1 MEPLSFSDAPPALP
15 VNVAERR
22 RVRLDRRSHTRLP
35 LRVAVRQQVLRGQP
49 LFGVALA
56 QSSDVGLGGMRIWRR
71 CEPSE
76 ELLAIGTELLLS
88 FELPGTDGLLE
99 LPCVVAFDE
108 AQGRNRDYRMTGVS
122 FASLS
127 VEQEAQL
134 TQFLSLPKHQHP
146 ET

>member
-1 MEPLSFSDAPPALP
+1 MEPLSFPDASVSLP
-15 VNVAERR
+15 TAGERR
-22 RVRLDRRSHTRLP
+22 RVRLDRRSHSRLP
-35 LRVAVRQQVLRGQP
+35 LRVAVRQQVLSREP

-76 ELLAIGTELLLS
+76 ELLSIGTELLIS
-88 FELPGTDGLLE
+88 FELPGGAALLE
-99 LPCVVAFDE
+99 LPCTVAFDE

-122 FASLS
+122 FSSLS
-127 VEQEAQL
+127 VEQEDQL
-134 TQFLSLPKHQHP
+134 TRFLSLPEHQHP

>member
-1 MEPLSFSDAPPALP
+1 MEPLNLPDAPVSLP
-15 VNVAERR
+15 SSLGERR
-22 RVRLDRRSHTRLP
+22 RVRLDRRSHSRLP
-35 LRVAVRQQVLRGQP
+35 LRVAVRQQVVGREP

-71 CEPSE
+71 CEPAE
-76 ELLAIGTELLLS
+76 ELLSTGTELLLS
-88 FELPGTDGLLE
+88 FELPGSAELLE
-99 LPCVVAFDE
+99 LPCLVAFDE

-127 VEQEAQL
+127 PEQEQL
-134 TQFLSLPKHQHP
+134 LLRFLNQPEHHP

>member
-1 MEPLSFSDAPPALP
+1 MEPLSFPDAPVSLPA
-15 VNVAERR
+15 AAGERR
-22 RVRLDRRSHTRLP
+22 RVRLDRRSHSRLP
-35 LRVAVRQQVLRGQP
+35 LRVAVRQQVLHREP

-71 CEPSE
+71 CEPDE
-76 ELLAIGTELLLS
+76 ELLPVGTELLVS

-99 LPCVVAFDE
+99 LPCSVAFDE

-122 FASLS
+122 FSALS
-127 VEQEAQL
+127 VAQEAQL
-134 TQFLSLPKHQHP
+134 TRFLSLPEHQHP